1 MRTIEI
7 IAAWVRLR
15 LVITK
20 TQVSVYANG
29 GDAPDLVVTRLGD
42 AKPGAIALW
51 VGNNSRGDFAN
62 LRITRVGAGAR

>member
-1 MRTIEI
+1 MRTIGI

>member
-62 LRITRVGAGAR
+62 LRITRAGAGAP